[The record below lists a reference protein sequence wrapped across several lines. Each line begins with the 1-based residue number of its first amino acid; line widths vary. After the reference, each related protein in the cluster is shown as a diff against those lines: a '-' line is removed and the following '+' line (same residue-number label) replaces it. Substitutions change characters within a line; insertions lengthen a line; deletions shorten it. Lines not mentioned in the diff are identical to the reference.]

1 MNLADALFTRSQQLV
16 FLPLFGQAERS
27 FHLSELLRL
36 TGLGSASLQRE
47 LRRLVD
53 AGLITSR
60 NVGNQRHF
68 QANPQSPLYPELL
81 VLTEKTMGLVPLLVA
96 ALDPLRPDLK
106 AAWIYGSV
114 AKQTAHVNSD
124 VDLLLVGENL
134 TLGQVLERVLPVEAR
149 TGRKINPNCM
159 SESEFFKRKCDT
171 GSFVHR
177 ILSQPMVTLIEP
189 SHPDASTRQFGEDRT
204 TQN

>member
-1 MNLADALFTRSQQLV
+1 
-16 FLPLFGQAERS
+16 LPLFGQAERS

-53 AGLITSR
+53 AGLIISR

-96 ALDPLRPDLK
+96 ALDPLRPDLI